1 MYFIYSTLLLGALL
15 LYAPFYWIRT
25 RFLRRGRISLRERLG
40 LGLAQQEGSGPSLW
54 IHAVSVGEVLSLQS
68 LVHELKRRHPAWRIY
83 FSTLTDTGRKVAEEK
98 IRDADLVFYLPLD
111 FRGPVRRV
119 LRALHPR
126 LLVLAESEFWPN
138 LLREA
143 GRETGGVLLV
153 NGRISQSAYKKYTEL
168 KPIAK
173 RILLPVKRFLVQTAQ
188 DREKLLEIGVA
199 GDTIEVAGNLK
210 SEIRPP
216 DFSPEELRAFQGEVG
231 IPAGAAVVIAGSTHR
246 GEEEKLVAAFAAA
259 RRTAP
264 DLRFILAP
272 RHVERAG
279 EVVRLAQA
287 AGLKVARR
295 TDCDGYGW
303 DLLVLDTMGEL
314 ARFYALSDAAFIGG
328 SLVDWGGQNLLE
340 PAYYGKPVFFGPHM
354 ENFATLAEA
363 FLERGGARVVKTDDD
378 LAAMFLPG
386 DNNERR
392 EMGAEARR
400 ALDALA
406 GATERTLAVIERMM
420 QESER
425 RERP

>member
-1 MYFIYSTLLLGALL
+1 MLLLGALL
-15 LYAPFYWIRT
+15 IYAPFYWIRT
-25 RFLRRGRISLRERLG
+25 RFLRRSRISLRERLG
-40 LGLAQQEGSGPSLW
+40 LGLVRQEGSGPSLW

-68 LVHELKRRHPAWRIY
+68 LVRELKRRHPEWRIY
-83 FSTLTDTGRKVAEEK
+83 FSTLTDTGRRVAEEK
-98 IRDADLVFYLPLD
+98 IREADVVFYLPLD

-119 LRALHPR
+119 LRALRPR

-173 RILLPVKRFLVQTAQ
+173 RILAPVDLFLVQTLQ
-188 DREKLLEIGVA
+188 DREKLLEIGVPGEA
-199 GDTIEVAGNLK
+199 VRVAGNLK

-216 DFSPEELRAFQGEVG
+216 DFSPEELRTFQGEVG
-231 IPAGAAVVIAGSTHR
+231 IQAGAQIVVAGSTHR
-246 GEEEKLVAAFAAA
+246 GEEEKLVAAFVAA
-259 RRTAP
+259 RRVEPA
-264 DLRFILAP
+264 LRFILAP

-287 AGLKVARR
+287 AGLKVVRR
-295 TDCDGYGW
+295 TDCAGGCTAPDSW
-303 DLLVLDTMGEL
+303 DVLVLDTMGEL

-340 PAYYGKPVFFGPHM
+340 PAYYDKPVFFGPHM

-363 FLERGGARVVKTDDD
+363 FLERGAARIVRTEDD
-378 LAAMFLPG
+378 LAAMFLPE
-386 DNNERR
+386 DKNERR

-400 ALDALA
+400 VLDSLA
-406 GATERTLAVIERMM
+406 GATEKTLAVIERMM

-425 RERP
+425 SERP

>member
-15 LYAPFYWIRT
+15 LYAPFYWLRT

-40 LGLAQQEGSGPSLW
+40 LGLVPQEGDGPSLW

-68 LVHELKRRHPAWRIY
+68 LVRELKRRHPAWRIY
-83 FSTLTDTGRKVAEEK
+83 FSTLTDTGRRVAEEK
-98 IRDADLVFYLPLD
+98 IRDADVVFYVPLD

-119 LRALHPR
+119 LRALRPR

-173 RILLPVKRFLVQTAQ
+173 RILAPVDVFLVQSSQ
-188 DREKLLEIGVA
+188 DRDKLLEIGVPEGA
-199 GDTIEVAGNLK
+199 VTVAGNLK

-216 DFSPEELRAFQGEVG
+216 DFSAEELRAFQGEVG
-231 IPAGAAVVIAGSTHR
+231 IPEGAEVVIAGSTHR
-246 GEEEKLVAAFAAA
+246 GEEEKLIAAFAAA
-259 RRTAP
+259 RRTEPA
-264 DLRFILAP
+264 LRFILAP
-272 RHVERAG
+272 RHIERAG

-287 AGLKVARR
+287 AGLKVVRR
-295 TDCDGYGW
+295 TACGGDAW
-303 DLLVLDTMGEL
+303 DMLVLDTMGEL

-354 ENFATLAEA
+354 ENFAILAEA

-386 DNNERR
+386 DKNERR
-392 EMGAEARR
+392 EMGARARR
-400 ALDALA
+400 ILDSLA
-406 GATERTLAVIERMM
+406 GATEKTLAVIERMM
-420 QESER
+420 REN
-425 RERP
+425 ERPERT